1 MHQKGLL
8 SLVCIR
14 CKGKCLCPWTAR
26 GRGRERKRRGLRQ
39 RSQTLSQTALD
50 RTAALIELL
59 STLWPPM
66 LITGS
71 SQRQVLIAAQHI
83 LEDRAGMLKVLE
95 SSEVRSP
102 DVRAIIEST
111 YALSRRLKNE
121 ADSKD
126 RMVQLVDRIELRDD
140 SVRVTLKIRV
150 PPNHH
155 AK

>member
-1 MHQKGLL
+1 
-8 SLVCIR
+8 
-14 CKGKCLCPWTAR
+14 
-26 GRGRERKRRGLRQ
+26 
-39 RSQTLSQTALD
+39 
-50 RTAALIELL
+50 
-59 STLWPPM
+59 M

-102 DVRAIIEST
+102 DVRATIEST
-111 YALSRRLKNE
+111 YAPSRRLKNE